1 MYGENTKYHS
11 NPYIQGTTV
20 PCDRPIDMYTVHV
33 YRKTQWS
40 NLVYISISPLCSASL
55 TTPCAPDPI
64 DLTQEDNALQ
74 KALALSL
81 QDMQHNTSGAQISLE
96 DQELSR

>member
-1 MYGENTKYHS
+1 MT
-11 NPYIQGTTV
+11 
-20 PCDRPIDMYTVHV
+20 
-33 YRKTQWS
+33 
-40 NLVYISISPLCSASL
+40 
-55 TTPCAPDPI
+55 DPI

-81 QDMQHNTSGAQISLE
+81 QDMQQSTSGAQISLE

>member
-1 MYGENTKYHS
+1 MVQLS
-11 NPYIQGTTV
+11 
-20 PCDRPIDMYTVHV
+20 V
-33 YRKTQWS
+33 Y
-40 NLVYISISPLCSASL
+40 LHFSPALAL
-55 TTPCAPDPI
+55 CAPDPI